1 MNNRGS
7 KMDNKMNKESKEM
20 TKRELEKLNLKL
32 FVNKNFRL
40 PMLNSIIIPS
50 GVEDLEIRS
59 RLLNEFHIEIG
70 GGLGPL
76 SGKIWRIGLM
86 GETAK
91 KESIHRLID
100 AFKIILN

>member
-1 MNNRGS
+1 MIQRHLQMHQMLAGEL
-7 KMDNKMNKESKEM
+7 DNLG
-20 TKRELEKLNLKL
+20 LEL
-32 FVNKNFRL
+32 FVEESARL
-40 PMLNSIIIPS
+40 PMLNAVKIPE
-50 GVEDLEIRS
+50 GANDVDVRS

-91 KESIHRLID
+91 KESIHRLMD
-100 AFKIILN
+100 AFNKILN

>member
-1 MNNRGS
+1 MLAEEL
-7 KMDNKMNKESKEM
+7 DNMG
-20 TKRELEKLNLKL
+20 LEL
-32 FVNKNFRL
+32 FVEENARL
-40 PMLNSIIIPS
+40 PMLNAVKIPE
-50 GVEDLEIRS
+50 GVNDAAVRG

-91 KESIHRLID
+91 KESIQKLMD
-100 AFKIILN
+100 AFNEILN